1 MSAVVAGGFRVPAK
15 SLRQHALLMA
25 LLPAAGTF
33 YQVCERA
40 GIDIDL
46 ESSELPVR
54 HLFELLL
61 KAGAIRLDGILY
73 ALTGRARQAL
83 MPAASSAPTG
93 SVATAHYRGPCRAM
107 PVTIVRRMSASVQQ
121 VACA

>member
-1 MSAVVAGGFRVPAK
+1 VSAVRAAGFRVPAK

-46 ESSELPVR
+46 ATSEIPVR
-54 HLFELLL
+54 HLFEVLM
-61 KAGAIRLDGILY
+61 KCGAIRLDGILY
-73 ALTGRARQAL
+73 ALTPPARAAL
-83 MPAASSAPTG
+83 MPAAVPSG
-93 SVATAHYRGPCRAM
+93 SIATAHYRGPNLAL
-107 PVTIVRRMSASVQQ
+107 PVTIVRRAANPGASA
-121 VACA
+121 